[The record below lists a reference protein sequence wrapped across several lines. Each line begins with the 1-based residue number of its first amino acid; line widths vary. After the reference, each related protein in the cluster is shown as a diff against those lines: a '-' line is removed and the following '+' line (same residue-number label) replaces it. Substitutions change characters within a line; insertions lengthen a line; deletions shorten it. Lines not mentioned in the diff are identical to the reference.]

1 MHKKGSNVLDIFIS
15 LSFIAKVLL
24 GNAMILLTVY
34 FLLLNQV
41 SKHVLRVYF
50 WIHLLTYSAIAT
62 LFIFED
68 TFIRFDPNPLKTIIF
83 DFTVTNFPLYLLSA
97 ICLIGSYILFDYL
110 AQHHNLSKIVALSQ
124 MSVVV
129 STIGYSLLGDRTN
142 LISIVGTCI
151 IVIGALIS
159 GLTRLSIFHPI
170 ASLKEYDKSLVFWS
184 MLNACLIAMPE
195 LITYLCTAHYDP
207 TTKELLKALT
217 KHTHGIPFATVIPL
231 YMNVG
236 VQCFNM
242 ILLLMW
248 IWHTS
253 KKHLNLKL
261 FVFSHKKLVLTLAA
275 LHIGY
280 IYCYY
285 SVFDMIE
292 NKNIITG
299 IVQLYMPLT
308 MIGGALLY
316 RQHWN
321 KFEIIGM
328 SIITIGTIITVL
340 S

>member
-1 MHKKGSNVLDIFIS
+1 MLEIITSH
-15 LSFIAKVLL
+15 FIAKLL
-24 GNAMILLTVY
+24 IGNAMILLTWY

-41 SKHVLRVYF
+41 SKHILRVYF
-50 WIHLLTYSAIAT
+50 WIHLFTYSAIAL

-68 TFIRFDPNPLKTIIF
+68 TFIKFDPNPLRTIIF
-83 DFTVTNFPLYLLSA
+83 DFTYTNFPLYLMSS

-110 AQHHNLSKIVALSQ
+110 AQFHNVSKIVALSQ
-124 MSVVV
+124 MSVVI
-129 STIGYSLLGDRTN
+129 STMGYHFLGDRMT
-142 LISIVGTCI
+142 LISAFGMCI

-159 GLTRLSIFHPI
+159 GLTKLSIFHPI
-170 ASLKEYDKSLVFWS
+170 ASFKQYDKSLVFWS
-184 MLNACLIAMPE
+184 MLNACCIAMPE
-195 LITYLCTAHYDP
+195 LITYLCTAHFDP
-207 TTKELLKALT
+207 TTREILKMLT
-217 KHTHGIPFATVIPL
+217 KHTHGIPFTTVIPL

-242 ILLLMW
+242 ILLLSW
-248 IWHTS
+248 IWHIS
-253 KKHLNLKL
+253 KKHINLKS
-261 FVFSHKKLVLTLAA
+261 FVSDHKKLVFTLAL

-299 IVQLYMPLT
+299 IVQLYLPLT

-316 RQHWN
+316 HQHWN

-328 SIITIGTIITVL
+328 SIIAIGSIVTVFA
-340 S
+340 